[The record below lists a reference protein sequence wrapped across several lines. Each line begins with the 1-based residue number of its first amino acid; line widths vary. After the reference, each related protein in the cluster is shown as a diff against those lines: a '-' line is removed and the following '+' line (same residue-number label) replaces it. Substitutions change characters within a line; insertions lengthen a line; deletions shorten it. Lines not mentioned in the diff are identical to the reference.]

1 VRRGRDQRC
10 SGDGGDAPCHMM
22 ARLFATAATFLDL
35 SLRFLWTLSIMPS
48 TINPFEL
55 LTQSELA
62 GMCAAAAA
70 PAPGLGSPLPHLR
83 RDWARQR
90 AARSEL
96 CGYCAGTLRAN
107 NRYQAAILGVLE
119 LMRRSMWA
127 CFRLE
132 REHLHNRSAPSSAA
146 DRSAE
151 CSHRIL

>member
-1 VRRGRDQRC
+1 MQHG
-10 SGDGGDAPCHMM
+10 P
-22 ARLFATAATFLDL
+22 FATAATFLDL

-62 GMCAAAAA
+62 GMCAAAATS
-70 PAPGLGSPLPHLR
+70 APGLGSPLPHLR

-90 AARSEL
+90 AARSAL
-96 CGYCAGTLRAN
+96 CVLYEYCTGTL
-107 NRYQAAILGVLE
+107 RYQAAMLGVLE

-132 REHLHNRSAPSSAA
+132 REHLHNRSVVSGGSICRALASDTLSTPIAHVLTACLPPSLVV
-146 DRSAE
+146 R
-151 CSHRIL
+151 C

>member
-1 VRRGRDQRC
+1 
-10 SGDGGDAPCHMM
+10 
-22 ARLFATAATFLDL
+22 
-35 SLRFLWTLSIMPS
+35 MPS

-70 PAPGLGSPLPHLR
+70 SAPGLGSPLPHLR

-96 CGYCAGTLRAN
+96 CGYCTGTLGTN
-107 NRYQAAILGVLE
+107 NRYQAAMLGVLE

-132 REHLHNRSAPSSAA
+132 REHLHNRLGVSAVVRRGSISRVLAS
-146 DRSAE
+146 DTLSTRIGYSE
-151 CSHRIL
+151 YSHRVF